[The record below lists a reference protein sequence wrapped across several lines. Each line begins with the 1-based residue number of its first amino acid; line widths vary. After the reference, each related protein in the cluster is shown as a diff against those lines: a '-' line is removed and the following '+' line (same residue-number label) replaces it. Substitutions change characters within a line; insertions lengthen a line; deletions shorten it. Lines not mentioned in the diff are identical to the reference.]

1 MKIMAVVGGI
11 SVAIAAIAAI
21 VAISTAYWKIA
32 AVVMGIS
39 VAIAAIVTIVAI
51 FTAYWKS
58 AAIVGGIS
66 AFIVVVVAACMKII
80 AIVGGI
86 SVAIVAI
93 AAVYALTMFFYYRV
107 RRKFA
112 HCRYAVEIV
121 TISVVAALS
130 FIVRMAAL
138 IYGGAVAFG
147 DSLGDALH
155 AIYMVIGG
163 FTFEGLEEV
172 SNLPLW
178 GEILYYGGTLYA
190 GLVALSVITVRI
202 SYEMFSIVGYA
213 AGLFRKKRR
222 DVFIFTAVTEDA
234 LLLAASIEQKYKE
247 KPDAQAKVP
256 VVGIAGKKGGIPFA
270 KKRDCC
276 IMFAGNELEP
286 FDHKNELHRTVMSRG
301 YYYISYGKHNN
312 KKKEPSLIRKLHLAV
327 ANDPANKS
335 VKKKGWHDV
344 RRHVFA
350 VRQGKALTG
359 EEASNSDFVFDD
371 IRSTLSE
378 LSDKKLQCAWR
389 EGVAAAQ
396 KGQRKSGAAGRGRS
410 VSEKKED
417 RKAFMDEFMR
427 GVMSVVGETPVVDYH
442 ILTDDEI
449 NYEFYATELDRI
461 LKDSFSKRLY
471 SAFDA
476 SPARV
481 NGLCEQY
488 RSLSAAAAKAQYN
501 EAEARL
507 EKANIEYEKAE
518 TKYRGCEE
526 NLRDKLKND
535 LRACRDKQMQAKK
548 EADIRREEKAAFDRL
563 GEVTEQEKKEWFI
576 DQVVK
581 ELLARVRRCFQLHIF
596 NEALLSA
603 RDFSL
608 RRIESYRR
616 EDEFLARQR
625 GWSSAAKLPWGES
638 LLRHD
643 VAFRTSDP
651 DEERFVYRAVVLGF
665 GKTAQCAMNALFV
678 QTSAVDEQDRPSQF
692 IADVYDRT
700 ADERSGLFAYTHPL
714 YQCFNLKDCRPKG
727 AGALKSDAL
736 LLDDTAH
743 QVLYD
748 SYREGKSI
756 APSEAE
762 AREQVNE
769 QMGFPRICFHK
780 VSCFDLDFMRM
791 LDDKIDA
798 KLDADGPL
806 VKNDVRAFIICLGT
820 DEANIRMANAL
831 IDDFKHEAYA
841 ADSKAS
847 ASGDGSGPSAS
858 GGGSEPLLQTIYVHI
873 RDEKNSHRLNWTQE
887 DEEFFRRRNRRLV
900 VVRFGNRETLYS
912 YDGLL
917 EERPAERFHYVYDRF
932 SKGIEPEGSP
942 PKWVEQMTGL
952 LEKTLVHYNDGL
964 DFYKNAVESI
974 FKNICDE
981 LCNSEEPHKLW
992 LDIDAYLKQSNESVS
1007 LFEVVYEGLLLQNGL
1022 KMNDLRR
1029 FVCLEKVRWNR
1040 FYMSNGWVF
1049 GKPNDTVPKKM
1060 RRRGKEH
1067 DGLSL
1072 FEMLP
1077 TNYKLYD
1084 AVNVLFGYFSH
1095 YFNQKDKDSAEG
1107 KKTVER

>member
-1 MKIMAVVGGI
+1 MKIIAIVGGI

-21 VAISTAYWKIA
+21 VAIFTAYRKIA
-32 AVVMGIS
+32 AIVGGIS
-39 VAIAAIVTIVAI
+39 VAIAAIAVIVAI
-51 FTAYWKS
+51 FTDYRKS
-58 AAIVGGIS
+58 A
-66 AFIVVVVAACMKII
+66 

-138 IYGGAVAFG
+138 ICGGAVAFG

-213 AGLFRKKRR
+213 AGLFRKEQR

-256 VVGIAGKKGGIPFA
+256 VVGIVGKKGGIPFA
-270 KKRDCC
+270 KKREYC

-335 VKKKGWHDV
+335 AKKKGWHDV

-389 EGVAAAQ
+389 KGVAAAQ
-396 KGQRKSGAAGRGRS
+396 KGQRKSGSAGKERS
-410 VSEKKED
+410 VSETKEN

-476 SPARV
+476 SSARV

-488 RSLSAAAAKAQYN
+488 RILSAAAAEAQRR
-501 EAEARL
+501 EAAARL
-507 EKANIEYEKAE
+507 EDANMKYENAKSEYGKC
-518 TKYRGCEE
+518 KE
-526 NLRDKLKND
+526 NLKDKLKND

-548 EADIRREEKAAFDRL
+548 EADTRREEEAAFDRL
-563 GEVTEQEKKEWFI
+563 GKATEQEKKEWFI

-625 GWSSAAKLPWGES
+625 RDSSAAKLPWGES

-714 YQCFNLKDCRPKG
+714 YQCFNLKDCRPEG
-727 AGALKSDAL
+727 AGALKNDAL

-756 APSEAE
+756 DFCV
-762 AREQVNE
+762 ARKQVNE

-798 KLDADGPL
+798 DGPL

-820 DEANIRMANAL
+820 DEADIRMANAL

-932 SKGIEPEGSP
+932 SKGIEPEDSRP
-942 PKWVEQMTGL
+942 DWVEQMTGL
-952 LEKTLVHYNDGL
+952 LEMTRVHYNDGL
-964 DFYKNAVESI
+964 DFYKNAVAPI

-1095 YFNQKDKDSAEG
+1095 YFNQKDTDSAEG

>member
-1 MKIMAVVGGI
+1 MKIMAVVMGI

-39 VAIAAIVTIVAI
+39 VAIAAIVAIVAI
-51 FTAYWKS
+51 FTAYRKS
-58 AAIVGGIS
+58 VAIVGVIS
-66 AFIVVVVAACMKII
+66 AFIVVFVAACMKII

-190 GLVALSVITVRI
+190 GLVALSVITARI

-213 AGLFRKKRR
+213 AGFFRKEQR

-327 ANDPANKS
+327 ANDPVNKS

-378 LSDKKLQCAWR
+378 LSDRKLRCAWR
-389 EGVAAAQ
+389 KGVAAAK
-396 KGQRKSGAAGRGRS
+396 KGPRKREAVGNEQS
-410 VSEKKED
+410 VSETKED

-427 GVMSVVGETPVVDYH
+427 GVMSVVGGTPVVDYH

-476 SPARV
+476 
-481 NGLCEQY
+481 
-488 RSLSAAAAKAQYN
+488 
-501 EAEARL
+501 
-507 EKANIEYEKAE
+507 
-518 TKYRGCEE
+518 
-526 NLRDKLKND
+526 
-535 LRACRDKQMQAKK
+535 
-548 EADIRREEKAAFDRL
+548 L
-563 GEVTEQEKKEWFI
+563 GEATEQEKKEWFI

-727 AGALKSDAL
+727 AGALKNDAL
-736 LLDDTAH
+736 FLDDTAH

-756 APSEAE
+756 DFWV
-762 AREQVNE
+762 ARKQVNE

-798 KLDADGPL
+798 DGPL
-806 VKNDVRAFIICLGT
+806 VKNVVRAFIICLGT

-932 SKGIEPEGSP
+932 SKGIEPEDSP
-942 PKWVEQMTGL
+942 LDWVEQMTGL

-1107 KKTVER
+1107 KKNG

>member
-1 MKIMAVVGGI
+1 MKIMAVVMGI
-11 SVAIAAIAAI
+11 IVAIAAI
-21 VAISTAYWKIA
+21 VAI
-32 AVVMGIS
+32 
-39 VAIAAIVTIVAI
+39 VAI
-51 FTAYWKS
+51 FTAYRKS
-58 AAIVGGIS
+58 VAIVGVIS
-66 AFIVVVVAACMKII
+66 AFIVVFVAACMKII

-93 AAVYALTMFFYYRV
+93 AVVYALTMFFYYRV

-190 GLVALSVITVRI
+190 GLVALSVITARI

-213 AGLFRKKRR
+213 AGFFRKEQR

-327 ANDPANKS
+327 ANDPVNKS

-378 LSDKKLQCAWR
+378 LSDRKLQCAWR
-389 EGVAAAQ
+389 KGVAAAK
-396 KGQRKSGAAGRGRS
+396 KGQRKREAVGNEQS
-410 VSEKKED
+410 VSETKED

-427 GVMSVVGETPVVDYH
+427 GVMSVVGGTPVVDYH

-476 SPARV
+476 SSARV
-481 NGLCEQY
+481 NDLCEQY
-488 RSLSAAAAKAQYN
+488 RFLSVAAAEAQCK
-501 EAEARL
+501 EAAARL
-507 EKANIEYEKAE
+507 EDANMKYENAKSE
-518 TKYRGCEE
+518 HDKCEE
-526 NLRDKLKND
+526 NLKNKLEND
-535 LRACRDKQMQAKK
+535 LRACQDKQMQAQK
-548 EADIRREEKAAFDRL
+548 EADTRREEKAAFDRL
-563 GEVTEQEKKEWFI
+563 GKATEQEKKEWFI

-625 GWSSAAKLPWGES
+625 GGASAAKLPWGES

-714 YQCFNLKDCRPKG
+714 YQCFNLQDGRPKG
-727 AGALKSDAL
+727 AGALKNDAL

-756 APSEAE
+756 DFWV
-762 AREQVNE
+762 ARKQVNE

-932 SKGIEPEGSP
+932 SKGIEPEDSRP
-942 PKWVEQMTGL
+942 EWVKQMTGL
-952 LEKTLVHYNDGL
+952 LEMTLVHYNDGL
-964 DFYKNAVESI
+964 DFYKNAVAPI

-981 LCNSEEPHKLW
+981 LCNSEEPHTLW

-1029 FVCLEKVRWNR
+1029 FVRLEKVRWNR

-1049 GKPNDTVPKKM
+1049 GKPNDAVPKKM

-1095 YFNQKDKDSAEG
+1095 YFNQKDTDSAEG
-1107 KKTVER
+1107 KRTVER

>member
-1 MKIMAVVGGI
+1 MKIMAVVMGI
-11 SVAIAAIAAI
+11 IVAIA
-21 VAISTAYWKIA
+21 
-32 AVVMGIS
+32 
-39 VAIAAIVTIVAI
+39 
-51 FTAYWKS
+51 
-58 AAIVGGIS
+58 
-66 AFIVVVVAACMKII
+66 
-80 AIVGGI
+80 
-86 SVAIVAI
+86 AI

-389 EGVAAAQ
+389 KGVAAAQ
-396 KGQRKSGAAGRGRS
+396 KGQRKSGAAGEEQSG
-410 VSEKKED
+410 SETKED

-476 SPARV
+476 
-481 NGLCEQY
+481 
-488 RSLSAAAAKAQYN
+488 
-501 EAEARL
+501 
-507 EKANIEYEKAE
+507 
-518 TKYRGCEE
+518 
-526 NLRDKLKND
+526 
-535 LRACRDKQMQAKK
+535 
-548 EADIRREEKAAFDRL
+548 L
-563 GEVTEQEKKEWFI
+563 GEATEQEKKEWFI

-727 AGALKSDAL
+727 AGALKNDAL
-736 LLDDTAH
+736 FLDDTAH

-756 APSEAE
+756 DFYV
-762 AREQVNE
+762 ARKQVNE

-791 LDDKIDA
+791 LDEKI
-798 KLDADGPL
+798 DADGPL

-841 ADSKAS
+841 ADSKA
-847 ASGDGSGPSAS
+847 SAS

-932 SKGIEPEGSP
+932 SKGIEPEDSR
-942 PKWVEQMTGL
+942 PKWVKQMTGL

-964 DFYKNAVESI
+964 DFYKDAVASI

-981 LCNSEEPHKLW
+981 LCNSEEPHTLW

-1049 GKPNDTVPKKM
+1049 GKPNDAVPKKM

-1095 YFNQKDKDSAEG
+1095 YFDQKDTDSAEG
-1107 KKTVER
+1107 EKNG